1 MIAAFASV
9 LDVVAC
15 GVVDPFQEPLKKKV
29 GGSLSRVPPL
39 QRLEMLRRN
48 ALLLKGGRWSPP
60 ADDGTVVRKVVG
72 LAR

>member
-1 MIAAFASV
+1 MV
-9 LDVVAC
+9 NDLT
-15 GVVDPFQEPLKKKV
+15 EPLKKRV

-48 ALLLKGGRWSPP
+48 ALMLRGGKWSPP
-60 ADDGTVVRKVVG
+60 PDDGTLVRKVVG

>member
-1 MIAAFASV
+1 MV
-9 LDVVAC
+9 NDLT
-15 GVVDPFQEPLKKKV
+15 EPLKKRV

-48 ALLLKGGRWSPP
+48 ALMLRGGKWSPP
-60 ADDGTVVRKVVG
+60 LNDGTLVRKVVG